1 MKTVY
6 ELNEKELQE
15 LRSNYFHRH
24 LTDNEIEENTFTY
37 QSENEIPMEEVIS
50 FYKTTYFVKEDF
62 FCNLD

>member
-50 FYKTTYFVKEDF
+50 FYETTSFVI
-62 FCNLD
+62 